1 MLVINNASYQL
12 RYSIVFL
19 QVDDVVGE
27 TSPEGLWEKKPVDL
41 TRWYFESLKP
51 QPSFLSLISEDK
63 EEKEGHKKGEI
74 VSVGLQ

>member
-1 MLVINNASYQL
+1 M
-12 RYSIVFL
+12 
-19 QVDDVVGE
+19 DDVVGE
-27 TSPEGLWEKKPVDL
+27 TAPEDLWEKKPVDL

-63 EEKEGHKKGEI
+63 EEKEHRNKGEF